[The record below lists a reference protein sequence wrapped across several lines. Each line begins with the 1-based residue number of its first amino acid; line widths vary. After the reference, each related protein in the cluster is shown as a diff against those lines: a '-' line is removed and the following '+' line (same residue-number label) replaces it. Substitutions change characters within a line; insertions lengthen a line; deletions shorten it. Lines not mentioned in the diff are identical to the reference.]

1 MLGNGAEWG
10 GDVVRLCREAW
21 LDEGL
26 KLLREQGAEALTI
39 DQLTRRLGVTKGS
52 FYHHFRNREE
62 YSQSLLALW
71 EERLT
76 RQLIEASSRGRDFSE
91 KNLKLIRMTEQLSDS
106 QLEVAIRAWA
116 QQDPLAM
123 SFQERVDRQRVE
135 YLCELFRLVVDE
147 ELAEAM
153 ALIRYSFYVGSQQ
166 IRPALSRD
174 RYTRLLH
181 LLQEMLL
188 SRNHNG
194 D

>member
-1 MLGNGAEWG
+1 VA
-10 GDVVRLCREAW
+10 RLSREAW

-39 DQLTRRLGVTKGS
+39 DQLTLRLGVTKGS
-52 FYHHFRNREE
+52 FYHHFRNRDEF
-62 YSQSLLALW
+62 SRALLALW
-71 EERLT
+71 EEKLT

-106 QLEVAIRAWA
+106 ELEVAIRAWA

-153 ALIRYSFYVGSQQ
+153 ALIRYSFYIGAQQ
-166 IRPALSRD
+166 IQPALSRD

-188 SRNHNG
+188 PKLSRNHNG